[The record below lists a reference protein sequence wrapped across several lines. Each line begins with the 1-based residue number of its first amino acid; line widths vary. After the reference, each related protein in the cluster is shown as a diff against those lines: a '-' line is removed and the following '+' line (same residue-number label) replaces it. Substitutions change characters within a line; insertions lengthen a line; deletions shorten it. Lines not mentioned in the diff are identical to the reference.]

1 MAEKAAKERRITI
14 ALIQLCNYKYINII
28 HALPPPPPAKQK
40 KTDTSKHARR
50 PLEAKFFKPYTFTFK
65 REEARQKSI

>member
-28 HALPPPPPAKQK
+28 HALPPPPAAKQK
-40 KTDTSKHARR
+40 KANT
-50 PLEAKFFKPYTFTFK
+50 
-65 REEARQKSI
+65 